1 MNGINKLLI
10 GIGIAALAGYIIY
23 AVRRDQSN
31 RKLARIADEG
41 YETAN
46 DILFPGTKP
55 FRKRLHY
62 GPVLPE

>member
-1 MNGINKLLI
+1 MKRTNKLLI
-10 GIGIAALAGYIIY
+10 GVGIAALAGFIIY
-23 AVRRDQSN
+23 AMRRDQSN